1 MQTYAASFLALWL
14 ILFVNTSCTVSV
26 HAVAAPPR
34 LRGRSISGYP
44 TAILNASVARTSPSV
59 HKSSQRYSAIAVSTS
74 QQLTSDSCPS
84 WEIDQGSCWLIVG
97 NVDIYYWPEPNMD
110 TSCLSIIGNSSFPV
124 MQGATTSI
132 VRDVFSNRSMGE
144 NYYWGCT
151 AQDLASKG
159 SIITTAVVAFQ
170 IGGYS
175 FKSSVLNPW
184 SPPPCSVEASPASIS
199 LSLEARVD
207 HHRHAAVHARGHSL
221 VVPSNKTQNS
231 SHLPS
236 TVTSGSFTL

>member
-1 MQTYAASFLALWL
+1 MQIYAASILALWL
-14 ILFVNTSCTVSV
+14 ILFLNISCTVSNQ
-26 HAVAAPPR
+26 AVTAPPR
-34 LRGRSISGYP
+34 LRGRSISAYT
-44 TAILNASVARTSPSV
+44 TAIVNASVARASPSV
-59 HKSSQRYSAIAVSTS
+59 HKSSQRYSAVAVSTS

-84 WEIDQGSCWLIVG
+84 WQIDYGSCWLVVG

-110 TSCLSIIGNSSFPV
+110 TSCLSIVGNSTTPL

-132 VRDVFSNRSMGE
+132 VRGFLYNNSMYE

-151 AQDLASKG
+151 AQDSASKR
-159 SIITTAVVAFQ
+159 SIITTAVVAFPL
-170 IGGYS
+170 GGYS
-175 FKSSVLNPW
+175 FKSSLFNPW
-184 SPPPCSVEASPASIS
+184 SPPPCSVEASLASIS

-221 VVPSNKTQNS
+221 VVPSNKNQNS

-236 TVTSGSFTL
+236 TVTSGNFTL

>member
-1 MQTYAASFLALWL
+1 MQIYAASFLALWL
-14 ILFVNTSCTVSV
+14 ILFLNTSCTVSG

-34 LRGRSISGYP
+34 LCERSISGYP
-44 TAILNASVARTSPSV
+44 TAILNASVARTSPSIQ
-59 HKSSQRYSAIAVSTS
+59 KSSQRYSAVAVSTS
-74 QQLTSDSCPS
+74 QQLTSESCPS
-84 WEIDQGSCWLIVG
+84 WEINQGSCWLVVG

-110 TSCLSIIGNSSFPV
+110 TSCLSIVGNSTTPL

-132 VRDVFSNRSMGE
+132 VRGGFYNNSMYE

-159 SIITTAVVAFQ
+159 SIITTAVVASL
-170 IGGYS
+170 GGYS
-175 FKSSVLNPW
+175 FKSSLFNPW

-199 LSLEARVD
+199 LSLEARVY

-221 VVPSNKTQNS
+221 VVPSNIIQNS
-231 SHLPS
+231 SLLPS